1 MYSIAHVSVDLLP
14 EFIQLIYLQNP
25 ISKQRKCDNEHSRHI
40 FYSMEAPYSSDHP
53 YDLPIPCSTN
63 IHPYDLPIPCSTNI
77 KLIINDHIQSP
88 VINSLFFHHLLY
100 NNIVRKKFTLFPA
113 SRKRSVYIFPDLIS
127 GVEENRYVGEYLCHD
142 GSVDCH

>member
-14 EFIQLIYLQNP
+14 EFIQLIYLQNS

-40 FYSMEAPYSSDHP
+40 FYSVEAPYSSDHP
-53 YDLPIPCSTN
+53 YDLPVPG
-63 IHPYDLPIPCSTNI
+63 STNI

-100 NNIVRKKFTLFPA
+100 NNIVRKKFTFFPA

-127 GVEENRYVGEYLCHD
+127 CVEENRYVGEYLCHD

>member
-1 MYSIAHVSVDLLP
+1 
-14 EFIQLIYLQNP
+14 
-25 ISKQRKCDNEHSRHI
+25 
-40 FYSMEAPYSSDHP
+40 MEAPYSSDHP
-53 YDLPIPCSTN
+53 YDLPVPG
-63 IHPYDLPIPCSTNI
+63 STNI

-127 GVEENRYVGEYLCHD
+127 GVEENRYVGEYLCMMALLTVIELAANRSANSFVSFSLHAAI
-142 GSVDCH
+142 

>member
-40 FYSMEAPYSSDHP
+40 FYSVEAPYSSD
-53 YDLPIPCSTN
+53 
-63 IHPYDLPIPCSTNI
+63 HPYDLPIPCSTNI